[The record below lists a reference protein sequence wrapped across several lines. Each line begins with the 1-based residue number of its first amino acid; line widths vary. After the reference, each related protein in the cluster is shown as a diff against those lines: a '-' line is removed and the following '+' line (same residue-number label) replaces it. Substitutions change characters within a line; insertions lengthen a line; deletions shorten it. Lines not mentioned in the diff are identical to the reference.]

1 MFVTSWNEVPLEWHQ
16 TKHSGKDL
24 SMKKWLLVF
33 FVSLTLFYSQITY
46 ADLSLSD
53 LNFKQEELKVDP
65 QVLKMMDERHEKLQ
79 LHQKLGLATMA
90 AMTATVILGGTA
102 KDNNVHKYAGITTG
116 LLYWTTAYFAWS
128 APKPEG
134 IKDTGSTEIHRAL
147 AWVHAPLMAITPIL
161 GYLAKEDANK
171 GKKSTGIVKA
181 HGGIATVAYL
191 SFMAAGLTMYFD
203 F

>member
-1 MFVTSWNEVPLEWHQ
+1 MNYHQ
-16 TKHSGKDL
+16 LFRLKWLNRDPT
-24 SMKKWLLVF
+24 MKKLLLVF
-33 FVSLTLFYSQITY
+33 FACSTLFYSQISY
-46 ADLSLSD
+46 AELSLND
-53 LNFKQEELKVDP
+53 LTFKHEELKVDP
-65 QVLKMMDERHEKLQ
+65 QILKVMEERHSKLQ

-90 AMTATVILGGTA
+90 AMTATVILGGSA

-116 LLYWTTAYFAWS
+116 LLYWTTAYFAWT

-147 AWVHAPLMAITPIL
+147 AWIHVPLMTITPIL

-171 GKKSTGIVKA
+171 GKESTGIVKA
-181 HGGIATVAYL
+181 HGGIATAAYL
-191 SFMAAGLTMYFD
+191 YFIAPGITMYFD

>member
-1 MFVTSWNEVPLEWHQ
+1 
-16 TKHSGKDL
+16 
-24 SMKKWLLVF
+24 MKKLLLVF
-33 FVSLTLFYSQITY
+33 FACSTLFYSQISY
-46 ADLSLSD
+46 AELSLND
-53 LNFKQEELKVDP
+53 LTFKQEELKVDP
-65 QVLKMMDERHEKLQ
+65 QILKVMEERHSKLQ

-90 AMTATVILGGTA
+90 AMTATVILGGSA

-116 LLYWTTAYFAWS
+116 LLYWTTAYFAWT

-147 AWVHAPLMAITPIL
+147 AWIHVPLMTITPIL

-171 GKKSTGIVKA
+171 GKESTGIVKA
-181 HGGIATVAYL
+181 HGGIATAAYL

>member
-1 MFVTSWNEVPLEWHQ
+1 
-16 TKHSGKDL
+16 
-24 SMKKWLLVF
+24 MKKLFLVF
-33 FVSLTLFYSQITY
+33 IANLTLLYSQISY
-46 ADLSLSD
+46 ADLSLND
-53 LNFKQEELKVDP
+53 LTFKQEELKVDP
-65 QVLKMMDERHEKLQ
+65 QILKVMEERHSKLQ

-90 AMTATVILGGTA
+90 AMTATVILGESA

-116 LLYWTTAYFAWS
+116 LLYWTTAYFAWT

-147 AWVHAPLMAITPIL
+147 AWLHVPLMTITPIL

-171 GKKSTGIVKA
+171 GKESTGLVKA
-181 HGGIATVAYL
+181 HGGIATAAYL